1 MALRV
6 IVGFGGGE
14 AVVFFR
20 SRAFFPPAPRRAP
33 PSIGWYSGVDGTW
46 ERFGWVRKV
55 EEADDGTTGGNGM
68 ADPCFEEEHPNHSSS
83 YVDFVRFF
91 QFLQ

>member
-1 MALRV
+1 M
-6 IVGFGGGE
+6 G
-14 AVVFFR
+14 FFR
-20 SRAFFPPAPRRAP
+20 SRAFFPPALRCAP

-68 ADPCFEEEHPNHSSS
+68 ADPRFEEEHPNHSSS

-91 QFLQ
+91 SIFAMLTIAFGGNS